1 MSKNTVYMHTF
12 GADPEVFI
20 VGKDMVETQFGN
32 LPKLIPPQSL
42 IQDHGVATEII
53 KDKVVLTKSD
63 KYQWS
68 EDGAA
73 IEMQMSPATDF
84 VTFRSTVQAGLLGL
98 QQFLKGF
105 GMSVY
110 KNPLAVFD
118 LDEYWNNR
126 DESFREC
133 VIFGC
138 DPDMFPELYVDIG
151 LDEEDNEEVDV
162 SNHKYRYGGGHIHIQ
177 APENDPEVFMRNW
190 PEAAIVFD
198 FTAGLA
204 NVVKKRAPRVEKQ
217 EMARLDYY
225 GRPGR
230 IRLQEYD
237 PKNGVFG
244 IEYRVL
250 SNYWVGNPSFMNRLL
265 MTLDFAARILEKE
278 RGEEFVEEFMDD
290 IPVMYE
296 AILYRNREA
305 AVELLNKVTKWA
317 LDNSIISLALVHS
330 LYGGKKS

>member
-1 MSKNTVYMHTF
+1 VSNTLYAHTF

-20 VGKDMVETQFGN
+20 VGGKTIETPFGR

-42 IQDHGVATEII
+42 IQDHGVEPEII
-53 KDKVVLTKSD
+53 KDKVVLYKN
-63 KYQWS
+63 KNFQWS

-84 VTFRSTVQAGLLGL
+84 AAFRSTVQAGLVGL

-138 DPDMFPELYVDIG
+138 DPDMFPELYIEYG
-151 LDEEDNEEVDV
+151 LDEESEEIDV
-162 SNHKYRYGGGHIHIQ
+162 SEHEYRYGGGHIHIQ
-177 APENDPEVFMRNW
+177 APENDPEVFMRSW
-190 PEAAIVFD
+190 PEAATVFD

-204 NVVKKRAPRVEKQ
+204 NVVKKRSTKIEQQ

-237 PKNGVFG
+237 AKNGVFG

-250 SNYWVGNPSFMNRLL
+250 SNYWVSNPVFMNRLL

-278 RGEEFVEEFMDD
+278 RGEEFIEEFMDD

-296 AILYRNREA
+296 TILDRNRPA
-305 AVELLNKVTKWA
+305 AIELLNRVTKWA
-317 LDNSIISLALVHS
+317 FENDIMSLELLSS
-330 LYGGKKS
+330 LHGGKS